1 MILRSVSC
9 LRGKNEMSYYEQAKQ
24 MYDYLLKV
32 NRGSVDPKLYRW
44 VVGDTVYNYFVA
56 ESFYKPT
63 DNPTTLFGIRIS
75 IDQHNLTTL
84 ELCENMGYLKGD
96 FDFKSIKEE
105 FEAYVRSEIPYM
117 PSFKKEEKMNELELK
132 VNDLYEE
139 INQLNTKLENLQLRC
154 DTQIFGEILEKV
166 DNNVE
171 IKLKAYG
178 LINDI
183 ATSDE
188 MIDSCEFRHYVE
200 GVIDMANQ
208 MLGGE
213 EKC

>member
-1 MILRSVSC
+1 
-9 LRGKNEMSYYEQAKQ
+9 
-24 MYDYLLKV
+24 
-32 NRGSVDPKLYRW
+32 
-44 VVGDTVYNYFVA
+44 
-56 ESFYKPT
+56 
-63 DNPTTLFGIRIS
+63 
-75 IDQHNLTTL
+75 
-84 ELCENMGYLKGD
+84 
-96 FDFKSIKEE
+96 
-105 FEAYVRSEIPYM
+105 
-117 PSFKKEEKMNELELK
+117 MNELELK

-154 DTQIFGEILEKV
+154 DNQIFGEILEKV